1 LIGGDRGALTAKR
14 EQRTGD
20 YNNVK
25 TAPVAVFTIGVAGGD
40 GDSPWYLVQ
49 DLNQVKQTLPAAI
62 AWC

>member
-1 LIGGDRGALTAKR
+1 LTAKR